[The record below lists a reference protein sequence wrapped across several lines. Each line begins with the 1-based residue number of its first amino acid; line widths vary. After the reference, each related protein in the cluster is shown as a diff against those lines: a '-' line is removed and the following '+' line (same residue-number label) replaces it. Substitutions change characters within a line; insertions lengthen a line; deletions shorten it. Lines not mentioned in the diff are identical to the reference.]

1 MTFNELLLM
10 RHEWLLVLTAV
21 VVLFCEIVFNERQKY
36 FIPAIAIWLTG
47 LITLA
52 GFIPADEGI
61 LFGGMYVTD
70 SLRMLMKNILQAGVW
85 IIFLQ
90 SETWLRKPALHNR
103 VTEFYLL
110 MLSSLIGASYLIS
123 AGHFLMF
130 YLGLELLT
138 LPVAAVA
145 AFEYYEHKSA
155 EAGIKLI
162 LSSAFSSAVLLF
174 GLSLLYATGTSLYFH
189 QFELHSSPLTLL
201 GIIFLLSGL
210 AFKISLVPFHLWTAD
225 VYEGSP
231 TANTA
236 YLSVISKGASV
247 FVLVLLLLTVFR
259 SATHW
264 WSDVIYV
271 LAALTMTIGNL
282 FALRQQNLKR
292 FLAFSSIAQAGFI
305 MLGVIQADVIGA
317 GTVLYFVFIYLFSNL
332 AAFGVIT
339 VVENQTGKIN
349 LTDYYGFYS
358 TNPKLSLVM
367 LLALFSLAGIPPL
380 AGFFGKFF
388 LFVAV
393 AERGYYVLLG
403 IAVLN
408 AVISLYYYLLVV
420 KAMFIEKN
428 SQPVPILVSSLPAK
442 IAMVVCVAGILVIG
456 FAGNIFEYMRE
467 LVNVWL
473 YGIAKV

>member
-1 MTFNELLLM
+1 MSPHELLLM
-10 RHEWLLVLTAV
+10 RHEWLLVFSAV
-21 VVLFCEIVFNERQKY
+21 AILFCEIAFNEQQKHL
-36 FIPAIAIWLTG
+36 IPNIAIWLTG
-47 LITLA
+47 ILVVA
-52 GFIPADEGI
+52 GFIPAEEGA

-70 SLRMLMKNILQAGVW
+70 SLRIFMKNILQVGVW
-85 IIFLQ
+85 LVLLQ

-110 MLSSLIGASYLIS
+110 ILSSLIGASYLIS

-138 LPVAAVA
+138 LPIAAVS
-145 AFEYYEHKSA
+145 AFEYYQHKSA

-174 GLSLLYATGTSLYFH
+174 GLSLLYISGTSLYFD
-189 QFELHSSPLTLL
+189 QFEINRSALAML
-201 GIIFLLSGL
+201 GTIFLLSGI

-247 FVLVLLLLTVFR
+247 FVLVLLLLTVLR
-259 SATHW
+259 SAAGW

-271 LAALTMTIGNL
+271 LAALTMTLGNL

-305 MLGVIQADVIGA
+305 MLGVLQADVIGV
-317 GTVLYFVFIYLFSNL
+317 TSVLYFVVIYLFSNL

-349 LTDYYGFYS
+349 LSDYNGFYS
-358 TNPKLSLVM
+358 TNPKLSVVM

-388 LFVAV
+388 LFAAV

-420 KAMFIEKN
+420 KAMFIEVS
-428 SQPVPILVSSLPAK
+428 SQPVPALVSSLPMK
-442 IAMVVCVAGILVIG
+442 ISLVVCVAGILIIG

-467 LVNVWL
+467 LINGWL
-473 YGIAKV
+473 YGIA